1 MSEVQLPD
9 EKRLP
14 QQRINAVRVEGETAT
29 LLSPSLEI
37 RLPARWARK
46 LLPWYQGP
54 GRTILCNTDASRF
67 NLVGAT
73 KIVGQLLILSYVD
86 ETGQLAAERVSGDLI
101 EVLDGLLPRDGPGP
115 EESR

>member
-14 QQRINAVRVEGETAT
+14 QQRISAVRVEGETAT
-29 LLSPSLEI
+29 LWSPSLEI

-54 GRTILCNTDASRF
+54 GRTILCNTDTSRF

-86 ETGQLAAERVSGDLI
+86 ETGQLAAERVAGDLI
-101 EVLDGLLPRDGPGP
+101 EVLDGLLPRDGPGS

>member
-1 MSEVQLPD
+1 MSEVPLSE

-14 QQRINAVRVEGETAT
+14 QQRISAVRVEGETAT
-29 LLSPSLEI
+29 LWGPSLEI

-54 GRTILCNTDASRF
+54 GRTILCNADTNRF

-73 KIVGQLLILSYVD
+73 KIVDQLILSYVD
-86 ETGQLAAERVSGDLI
+86 GTGQLAAERV
-101 EVLDGLLPRDGPGP
+101 RGPHRS
-115 EESR
+115 SRRSPAPS